1 MLYKKRGVSQ
11 TIQLTEQI
19 ADAVQRAADTLRTS
33 FASVVRVCVFSDLQK
48 RKARERAQKSKGDVI
63 CRLI

>member
-19 ADAVQRAADTLRTS
+19 TDAVQGTADTRGTS
-33 FASVVRVCVFSDLQK
+33 FASVVRACGASELQK
-48 RKARERAQKSKGDVI
+48 RKARERAQKSKGDVA

>member
-19 ADAVQRAADTLRTS
+19 TDAVQGTADTRGTS

-48 RKARERAQKSKGDVI
+48 HKARERAQKSKGDVA